1 MQSSIIN
8 GVFPQVFV
16 GDTRFELVTSTL
28 SRFYLSVASS
38 YFIRKLNE
46 MGVLSFAFR
55 VKRSYFSLFW
65 ERFGNAFPLAV
76 LLVPDNDY
84 TQQNDNTSEGGS
96 NVTPLCYILFMAEK
110 NYSEYKI
117 NLGTH

>member
-1 MQSSIIN
+1 M
-8 GVFPQVFV
+8 F
-16 GDTRFELVTSTL
+16 
-28 SRFYLSVASS
+28 
-38 YFIRKLNE
+38 
-46 MGVLSFAFR
+46 
-55 VKRSYFSLFW
+55 FSLFL
-65 ERFGNAFPLAV
+65 ELFGNAFPFSFRF
-76 LLVPDNDY
+76 VPDNDY